1 MKVVVGVVVV
11 GVVILVGV
19 VLGWALGA
27 NTVWRSF
34 EALDQDDFGQ
44 PRKKPQQIHIAYGS
58 SPSEMLITWSTY
70 DNSEGDSG
78 GGTAGTIQQL
88 GSSKVLYGKKPEA
101 GEQGPESLEGEMF
114 VRTAVD
120 VRLTIDNPNGAQWIH
135 RTRVTVITH
144 GEFLL
149 FRTRRSNHFL

>member
-1 MKVVVGVVVV
+1 MHKRSTGKTPQSTAMKVVVGVVVV
-11 GVVILVGV
+11 VILVGM

-44 PRKKPQQIHIAYGS
+44 LRKTPQQIHIAYGS

-78 GGTAGTIQQL
+78 GGTAGTI
-88 GSSKVLYGKKPEA
+88 SNWVVRRCCMVRNRKRENKVLRA
-101 GEQGPESLEGEMF
+101 
-114 VRTAVD
+114 
-120 VRLTIDNPNGAQWIH
+120 
-135 RTRVTVITH
+135 
-144 GEFLL
+144 
-149 FRTRRSNHFL
+149 